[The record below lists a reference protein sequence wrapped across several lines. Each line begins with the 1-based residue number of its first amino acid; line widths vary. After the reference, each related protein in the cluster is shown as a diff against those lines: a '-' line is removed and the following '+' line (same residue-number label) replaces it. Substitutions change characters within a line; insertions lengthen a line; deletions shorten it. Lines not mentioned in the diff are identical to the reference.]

1 MSHPE
6 LAKLADEY
14 YDWTL
19 RTQPIQAT
27 LRGVH
32 DYDTEIGEFSREAE
46 DRQIGELRGF
56 ATRALAIDEEGLSQQ
71 DRITRDVL
79 LHECQST
86 ADVMETRQAE
96 MAVSH
101 TIGIQTLL
109 PVVVPQ
115 LPIETAEHGEAFIE
129 RFAKSGAAFTELKD
143 RLAEGVARG
152 RAPMRSTA
160 EKTVAQ
166 IDGMLASPV
175 EADPFT
181 RAKTPAG
188 ADEAE
193 WRGRLVSLV
202 ADEIRPAL
210 QLYRDFIADNV
221 VPVGRSDEEAGLK
234 WLADG
239 EETYSRLVKQHTSLA
254 MDPEEIHQIG
264 LDQIA
269 QLDEEYRQLG
279 SEMFGTSNLPE
290 IYAHLRD
297 DADLHFKEGSEIVKA
312 SEVAMAKAKAAMG
325 DWFGRLPQADCT
337 VAETPTGPIA
347 FYFPPAPDGSRPGTF
362 FVNTTDP
369 TMWGRYQIEAF
380 AFHEGIP
387 GHHLQLAIAQ
397 ELEDIPEFRKHALV
411 TVYAEGWGLY
421 TERLADEMGIYGST
435 LDRFGML
442 AADSMRAGR
451 LVVDTGIHAKGW
463 SREQAIQYVLEN
475 SPLTRGT
482 VEGEVDRY
490 ISMPGQALA
499 YMIGRLEI
507 MRMRAEAEESM
518 GDRFDI
524 KGFHDTVLSS
534 GLVPMPTLDRMVK
547 EWAQAG

>member
-1 MSHPE
+1 M
-6 LAKLADEY
+6 
-14 YDWTL
+14 
-19 RTQPIQAT
+19 
-27 LRGVH
+27 
-32 DYDTEIGEFSREAE
+32 
-46 DRQIGELRGF
+46 
-56 ATRALAIDEEGLSQQ
+56 
-71 DRITRDVL
+71 
-79 LHECQST
+79 QST
-86 ADVMETRQAE
+86 AQR
-96 MAVSH
+96 
-101 TIGIQTLL
+101 
-109 PVVVPQ
+109 
-115 LPIETAEHGEAFIE
+115 
-129 RFAKSGAAFTELKD
+129 
-143 RLAEGVARG
+143 
-152 RAPMRSTA
+152 
-160 EKTVAQ
+160 TVEQ
-166 IDGMLASPV
+166 IDGMLAAPV

-181 RAKTPAG
+181 MAKVPAG
-188 ADEAE
+188 VDEAE
-193 WRGRLVSLV
+193 WREQLKQLVSN
-202 ADEIRPAL
+202 EIRPAL
-210 QLYRDFIADNV
+210 QIYRDFIAENV
-221 VPVGRSDEEAGLK
+221 VPAGRSEEEAGLK
-234 WLADG
+234 YLPDG
-239 EETYSRLVKQHTSLA
+239 EETYSRLVKQHTSLD

-269 QLDEEYRQLG
+269 QLDEEYRDLG
-279 SEMFGTSNLPE
+279 NEMFGTSDLKA

-297 DADLHFKEGSEIVKA
+297 DEELHFSNGPDIVKA
-312 SEVAMAKAKAAMG
+312 SEAAMAKAKAAMG
-325 DWFGRLPQADCT
+325 DWFGRLPKADCT

-369 TMWGRYQIEAF
+369 TIWGRYQIEAF
-380 AFHEGIP
+380 AYHEGIP

-421 TERLADEMGIYGST
+421 TERLADEMGLYGTT

-463 SREQAIQYVLEN
+463 SREQAIQYVLDN

-490 ISMPGQALA
+490 ISMPGQALS

-507 MRMRAEAEESM
+507 LRMRAEAEATM

-547 EWAQAG
+547 DCATA